1 MVQDEASME
10 VNYMANQ
17 NRQDYHQ
24 GGNHQGGNFSQNQ
37 GQGCKSLSRNK
48 FNKDQGVPSYRPPNQ
63 GLNLYERTTKLEDT
77 LTQFMQVSISN
88 HKSTESAIK
97 KLEMQVG
104 QLSKQPAEK
113 SNGKFVANTE
123 QNPKEQCKEVLTRSK
138 RMKGLV
144 ADELVEGIVE
154 DVSDDDEVE
163 ERERKRAENK
173 EKKNKS

>member
-1 MVQDEASME
+1 MVT
-10 VNYMANQ
+10 
-17 NRQDYHQ
+17 
-24 GGNHQGGNFSQNQ
+24 FLKIK

-144 ADELVEGIVE
+144 SDELVEGIVE

-173 EKKNKS
+173 EKI